1 MVVGTPGRVIDHI
14 QRGNLNLSECEVAVL
29 DEADEMLNMG
39 FAEDVEVIL
48 ENIGVKN
55 EEKTQC
61 LLFSATTP
69 PWVKEIGR
77 QYQED
82 VISIDSTAQQEGA
95 RTATTVRHTAVQV
108 PPGFEAKKAIL
119 EDIIAVEISKDAD
132 LKAAVVEEI
141 EHHNPIAAAAI
152 AEKQKGNHA
161 VQQKVFGKTIV
172 FTQTK
177 READE
182 LVSGGVFKSLT
193 AQVRRPCRVYCSR
206 ETYYRYKLT
215 WLLFVLELNE
225 GSSRRRRT
233 KAA

>member
-1 MVVGTPGRVIDHI
+1 MVVGTPGRIIDHI
-14 QRGNLNLSECEVAVL
+14 QRGNLDLSECEIAVL

-55 EEKTQC
+55 KEKTQC

-77 QYQED
+77 QYQKD
-82 VISIDSTAQQEGA
+82 VISIDSTAQQQGA

-108 PPGFEAKKAIL
+108 PPGPDAKKAIL

-182 LVSGGVFKSLT
+182 LVSGGIFKSLT
-193 AQVRRPCRVYCSR
+193 AQVRTLAVFVARFELC
-206 ETYYRYKLT
+206 RYKLT
-215 WLLFVLELNE
+215 CALVTFAYYA
-225 GSSRRRRT
+225 GSSR
-233 KAA
+233 